1 MPTEDGTR
9 AGGLINSHQ
18 YNRGAKRPA
27 MPSEVINLAKGRAF
41 DLSFPTLPAR
51 GELKNAAEGFSDSW
65 QDTWACA

>member
-1 MPTEDGTR
+1 MEVELRARGLLTAISITR
-9 AGGLINSHQ
+9 GKKA
-18 YNRGAKRPA
+18 A